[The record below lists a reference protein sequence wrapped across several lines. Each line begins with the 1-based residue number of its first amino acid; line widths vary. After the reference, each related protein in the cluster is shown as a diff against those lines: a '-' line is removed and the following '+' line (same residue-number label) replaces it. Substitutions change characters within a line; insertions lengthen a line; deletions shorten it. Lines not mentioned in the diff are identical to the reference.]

1 MAMFD
6 RQIFFNNV
14 RHSLFSGSLK
24 QSQVDGMN
32 FMLDVF
38 ERDYKWPD
46 IRWISYAFATAYH
59 EVAFTMLPIKEYG
72 GQSYLQS
79 KPYYPY
85 FGRGYVQLTW
95 EDNYRRMGNKLGV
108 NLLND
113 NMDKALDPEIA
124 AAVMYSG
131 MRDGDFTNKKLSDY
145 FSATANDPVNAR
157 RIINGT
163 DRAQTIAGYYE
174 KFLSAFTAAKAS
186 APPAPQPP
194 APQPPLPTPIPQG
207 DYVTREEFNIFL
219 SNLNAAIAASV
230 LTKKE

>member
-6 RQIFFNNV
+6 RQIFFNDV
-14 RHSLFSGSLK
+14 RHTLFGGSLK
-24 QSQVDGMN
+24 QSQVDGMS

-46 IRWISYAFATAYH
+46 LRWIAYAFATAYH
-59 EVAFTMLPIKEYG
+59 ETAFTMLPIKEYG

-85 FGRGYVQLTW
+85 YGRGYVQLTW
-95 EDNYRRMGNKLGV
+95 EENYRKMGNKLGV
-108 NLLND
+108 NMLND

-124 AAVMYSG
+124 AAVMYAG
-131 MRDGDFTNKKLSDY
+131 MRDGDFTAKKLSDY
-145 FSATANDPVNAR
+145 FSSTVNDPVNAR

-163 DRAQTIAGYYE
+163 DRAQTIAGYHQ
-174 KFLSAFTAAKAS
+174 KFLNAFTSAKVNS
-186 APPAPQPP
+186 APVPQPP
-194 APQPPLPTPIPQG
+194 VPTPQPQA
-207 DYVTREEFNIFL
+207 DYVTRDEFDAFL
-219 SNLNAAIAASV
+219 ANLNAAITASI